1 MQVAP
6 LPRRIVHDAIARK
19 MCGDFGN
26 IFVSANS
33 KRGTNVKFRFVA
45 TSDSVVVPAE
55 HTCKTGTSS
64 RCPPDHR
71 GAAPI
76 FRNRPY
82 ASARPGQAREP
93 PAPARVNLKPAR
105 GG

>member
-1 MQVAP
+1 MVQVAP

-45 TSDSVVVPAE
+45 TY
-55 HTCKTGTSS
+55 GLSS
-64 RCPPDHR
+64 STR
-71 GAAPI
+71 
-76 FRNRPY
+76 
-82 ASARPGQAREP
+82 
-93 PAPARVNLKPAR
+93 
-105 GG
+105 